1 MIDNKT
7 IMFDPNN
14 REIWCYGEIS
24 WDSNFNVVCDDE
36 ANDVIV
42 PGLETEEGEPPTT
55 WKQVVAI
62 LFKDGFYDME
72 QIETC

>member
-14 REIWCYGEIS
+14 REIWCYGDIEE
-24 WDSNFNVVCDDE
+24 DSNFSVVCDDE

-42 PGLETEEGEPPTT
+42 PGLET
-55 WKQVVAI
+55 A
-62 LFKDGFYDME
+62 GFRN
-72 QIETC
+72 